1 MKNPVSR
8 FVSFIRYLCAAKE
21 TYTDT
26 PGSHI
31 LLYIFSLI
39 QTVATILTV
48 WIGHTGT
55 FAMHFSCV
63 SVIFTLLGGE
73 FVLTP
78 IQMTVLPLWTVL
90 RLTLLILGVIGIWER
105 IPRKA
110 ALIIL
115 TIATVWEIP
124 FSLLG
129 AVFSIG
135 PLLVTSIMMS
145 LCIKGFSDL
154 KELGE

>member
-1 MKNPVSR
+1 MKKFFSGLI
-8 FVSFIRYLCAAKE
+8 SSIRYLRAAKE

-31 LLYIFSLI
+31 MLYILALI
-39 QTVATILTV
+39 QTVATIVTV
-48 WIGHTGT
+48 AVGHTGC
-55 FAMHFSCV
+55 FALHFSGP

-73 FVLTP
+73 FILTP
-78 IQMTVLPLWTVL
+78 IQMTVLPIWGVL
-90 RLTLLILGVIGIWER
+90 RITLLILAVIGFWQS
-105 IPRKA
+105 IPRKG

-115 TIATVWEIP
+115 TVTTVWEIP
-124 FSLLG
+124 FSLLC
-129 AVFSIG
+129 AVFSFG
-135 PLLVTSIMMS
+135 PLFLTAIMMS